1 MPVFREKLPCVY
13 ILASRKEGTLYT
25 GVTSNLPDRMR
36 SHKEASVPGFAQRY
50 GVDRLVYF
58 KMHPTMVH
66 AIAREKQI
74 KKWYRAWKIEL
85 IEATNPHWRDLSQ
98 DVFDGLPPE

>member
-1 MPVFREKLPCVY
+1 MCKGRVR
-13 ILASRKEGTLYT
+13 T
-25 GVTSNLPDRMR
+25 
-36 SHKEASVPGFAQRY
+36 HKQGAVPGFAKRY

-58 KMHPTMVH
+58 ELHPTMAH

-85 IEATNPHWRDLSQ
+85 IERMNPDWRDLSPGVL
-98 DVFDGLPPE
+98 DGSAFDGF

>member
-25 GVTSNLPDRMR
+25 GVTSNLQDRIR
-36 SHKEASVPGFAQRY
+36 SHKEGAVPGFTKRY
-50 GVDRLVYF
+50 RVDRLVYF
-58 KMHPTMVH
+58 ERHPTMAH

-85 IEATNPHWRDLSQ
+85 IQATNPDWRDLSKE
-98 DVFDGLPPE
+98 VMEGLLFD